1 MEKFLSTQVL
11 DFTLPDLEGNP
22 ISIRDY
28 KEKKVLI
35 FIWAS
40 W

>member
-1 MEKFLSTQVL
+1 MALGETIF

-22 ISIRDY
+22 VSIRDY
-28 KEKKVLI
+28 RGKKTLI
-35 FIWAS
+35 FMWSS